1 MVFSMYDPKLLE
13 GVRTI
18 HFIGCGGSGTYPL
31 IQILHSR
38 GYAITGSDVEETKNT
53 EAERALGVRVCI
65 GHDAANVG
73 NADLVVYSAAIHDDN
88 PELQAARARGIKAVE
103 RSVMLGYISRTHA
116 QSIGVAGTHGKTTTT
131 GMITT
136 MLELAGRDPAAVIGG
151 KLPLIGGYGKNGS
164 GNTIVIEAC
173 EFAETFLHLTP
184 DIAVLL
190 NIDNDH
196 LDYYG
201 TMGQLKFA
209 FKKFALMAR
218 HTIVANADDAN
229 VVQVINS
236 LDRAVRTFGINSEAD
251 YQAVNIREHKPG
263 FYEFDVL
270 EWGHPVAHLKLSAP
284 GYHNIYNAL
293 AMAACCFTVG
303 LTGEDAAAAAES
315 FKGAGRR
322 FEILGEFNGV
332 TVADDYAHHPTEIA
346 ATLKTAHAL
355 GYNKVWAVH
364 QPFTYSRTR
373 ELLDD
378 FAKVLAGT
386 DQVVLTPIMG
396 SREVD
401 DGSVKSEDL
410 AAKIPGCVVVA
421 GLKEAA
427 DYVKE
432 HAQPGDFVI
441 TMGCGDIY
449 KAAHMMLE

>member
-1 MVFSMYDPKLLE
+1 M
-13 GVRTI
+13 
-18 HFIGCGGSGTYPL
+18 
-31 IQILHSR
+31 
-38 GYAITGSDVEETKNT
+38 
-53 EAERALGVRVCI
+53 
-65 GHDAANVG
+65 
-73 NADLVVYSAAIHDDN
+73 
-88 PELQAARARGIKAVE
+88 
-103 RSVMLGYISRTHA
+103 
-116 QSIGVAGTHGKTTTT
+116 
-131 GMITT
+131 
-136 MLELAGRDPAAVIGG
+136 
-151 KLPLIGGYGKNGS
+151 
-164 GNTIVIEAC
+164 
-173 EFAETFLHLTP
+173 HLTP

-236 LDRAVRTFGINSEAD
+236 LDRAVRTFGINSDAD

-378 FAKVLAGT
+378 FARVLADT

>member
-1 MVFSMYDPKLLE
+1 MNE
-13 GVRTI
+13 GSI
-18 HFIGCGGSGTYPL
+18 
-31 IQILHSR
+31 
-38 GYAITGSDVEETKNT
+38 VES
-53 EAERALGVRVCI
+53 ERALGISVTM
-65 GHDAANVG
+65 GHKAENVLG
-73 NADLVVYSAAIHDDN
+73 ADMVVYSAAIHSDN
-88 PELQAARARGIKAVE
+88 PEIQEAEARGIPMVE
-103 RSVMLGYISRTHA
+103 RSVMLGYVGRLYPRSVC
-116 QSIGVAGTHGKTTTT
+116 VAGTHGKTTCTS
-131 GMITT
+131 MITS
-136 MLELAGRDPAAVIGG
+136 MLELAGQDPAAVIGG
-151 KLPLIGGYGKNGS
+151 KLPLINGYGKNGN

-201 TMGQLKFA
+201 TMGQLKVA

-218 HTIVANADDAN
+218 HTIVANADDEN
-229 VVQVINS
+229 VVQVVNS
-236 LDRAVRTFGINSEAD
+236 LDRTVRTFGINNNAD
-251 YQAVNIREHKPG
+251 YRAVNIRQYKPG

-270 EWGHPVAHLKLSAP
+270 EWDCPVAHLQLSAP

-293 AMAACCFTVG
+293 AMTTCCFVMG
-303 LTGEDAAAAAES
+303 LTGDDATAAAAS

-322 FEILGEFNGV
+322 FEILGERNGV
-332 TVADDYAHHPTEIA
+332 IVADDYAHHPTEVA

-378 FAKVLAGT
+378 FAQVLSAA
-386 DQVVLTPIMG
+386 DHVVLTPIMG

-401 DGSVKSEDL
+401 DGSVKSENL
-410 AAKIPGCVVVA
+410 AAKIPGSVVVP

-427 DYVKE
+427 DYIKE
-432 HAQPGDFVI
+432 HAKPGDFVI
-441 TMGCGDIY
+441 TLGCGDIY
-449 KAAHMMLE
+449 KAAHMMLD

>member
-1 MVFSMYDPKLLE
+1 MELSIKPFIEHKKIIHLVGIGGVSMNSLGELLLSM
-13 GVRTI
+13 GV
-18 HFIGCGGSGTYPL
+18 PV
-31 IQILHSR
+31 
-38 GYAITGSDVEETKNT
+38 TGSDRAHSAVTERLERLGAVIHYGHAAENVEGASLIIRT
-53 EAERALGVRVCI
+53 
-65 GHDAANVG
+65 AAV
-73 NADLVVYSAAIHDDN
+73 HDDN
-88 PELQAARARGIKAVE
+88 PEIVRAHELNIPVMERAQAWGCLMTDYQDVICL
-103 RSVMLGYISRTHA
+103 S
-116 QSIGVAGTHGKTTTT
+116 GTHGKTTATS
-131 GMITT
+131 MITSL
-136 MLELAGRDPAAVIGG
+136 LELAGQDPAAVIGG

-218 HTIVANADDAN
+218 HTIVANADDTN

-270 EWGHPVAHLKLSAP
+270 EWGYPVAHLKLSAP

-378 FAKVLAGT
+378 FAKVLADT